1 MSDLPPIFV
10 VGAGNMSLAYAKV
23 LSHLGRDFQC
33 LGRGMDSAARF
44 EKETGERP
52 STGPLL
58 DQLEVHDVMGANVIV
73 AVNVPEL
80 ESVCSV
86 LLKAGA
92 GRVLVEK
99 PGGVDLAA
107 LERLG
112 GADKE
117 RRLRIAYNRRFL
129 PSVLKAADLIA
140 QDGGA
145 QLLSFEFT
153 ELSDRIAAANV
164 HPPEVLAHWYLA
176 NSSHVFDL
184 AFHVA
189 GTAGDLSDV
198 NTLAAAASGQLDWHP
213 AGGRFVGCG
222 SFAKAGLF
230 NYSADWQSGGGWGVE
245 VTTAK
250 RKLTLKPLERL
261 NQQMRNTFDVTPV
274 DIEME
279 PEGLKPG
286 LLGLVQ
292 DFLGSDGKGCPDIQ
306 AHSARMKTFSS
317 MIRCSV

>member
-1 MSDLPPIFV
+1 MSDLPPVFI

-23 LSHLGRDFQC
+23 LSHLGQDFQC
-33 LGRGMDSAARF
+33 LGRGVDSAARF
-44 EKETGERP
+44 EAETGIRP
-52 STGPLL
+52 STGPLA
-58 DQLEVHDVMGANVIV
+58 DQLEARDLAGAHVIV

-80 ESVCSV
+80 ESVCSA

-92 GRVLVEK
+92 GRILVEK
-99 PGGVDLAA
+99 PGGVDMAA

-112 GADKE
+112 AADSE

-129 PSVLKAADLIA
+129 PSVQKAAELIA

-145 QLLSFEFT
+145 QVLSFEFT
-153 ELSDRIAAANV
+153 ELSDRIKAANV

-189 GTAGDLSDV
+189 GSAGDLSDV
-198 NTLAAAASGQLDWHP
+198 TTLAAAASGTLDWHP
-213 AGGRFVGCG
+213 AGARFVGCG
-222 SFAKAGLF
+222 SFAGAGLF

-245 VTTAK
+245 VTTSQ

-261 NQQMRNTFDVTPV
+261 SQQMRNTFDVTPV
-274 DIEME
+274 DIQSE

-292 DFLGSDGKGCPDIQ
+292 DFLSFDGAGCPDIQ
-306 AHSARMKTFSS
+306 AHIARMKTFSA
-317 MIRCSV
+317 MIKSPV